1 MYIKNDLGTCKITT
15 AFGQVLLVLTYIHF
29 TGSSSSMATMQ
40 VRHSTSG
47 MVSGSP
53 STVAIWL
60 HSWMQKLW
68 GNPKQT
74 EKMASYLYLKRKIA
88 SICEESR
95 FSVWFWKPP
104 TSHQKTAKH
113 GEQFPRQA
121 ATVPPLRLRIKSH
134 PSSHD
139 FPGVH
144 PNHESKIRRC
154 HEPKHTAVR
163 GSQGDF
169 LSGKPGCIPRT
180 PTDVSGTAFNAQ
192 PTNHY
197 TGWFLIAVYQKRC
210 SSCHW
215 DFICL
220 SWVRYNPAVGYAI
233 PFTPY

>member
-15 AFGQVLLVLTYIHF
+15 AFGQVLLVLAYIHF

-68 GNPKQT
+68 GNPKQE
-74 EKMASYLYLKRKIA
+74 EKMASKCIKSISEKENCINLWRIKIFCLILKATHI
-88 SICEESR
+88 
-95 FSVWFWKPP
+95 P
-104 TSHQKTAKH
+104 QKTAKH

-121 ATVPPLRLRIKSH
+121 ATVPPLRLRIKSY

-197 TGWFLIAVYQKRC
+197 TG
-210 SSCHW
+210 
-215 DFICL
+215 FILQL
-220 SWVRYNPAVGYAI
+220 SVPL
-233 PFTPY
+233 